1 MDYWKMRKLLN
12 ERWELTTNEIEKQ
25 DENINDVFAKV
36 DNELNQLFN

>member
-12 ERWELTTNEIEKQ
+12 ERWELTTNKIEKQ

-36 DNELNQLFN
+36 DNELNELFN